1 MIKIECYDEKWIG
14 WYRNSEVN
22 KHRNTKK
29 KKAEIIEICDGGL
42 EAYSKSIDS
51 LPIACG
57 YRSAKMIGE
66 NSSKQ
71 RIIID

>member
-1 MIKIECYDEKWIG
+1 MTKNELDDTEILKWI
-14 WYRNSEVN
+14 NIEIP
-22 KHRNTKK
+22 K